1 MFRPNFTSKNSQLD
15 LLLLFLG
22 FFLDVMDTILGI
34 ALISWYIIWL
44 CGEPIVDANT
54 VKNETWILFFVFQSF
69 VNFKLFHRSFTK
81 NFS

>member
-22 FFLDVMDTILGI
+22 CFLDVMDTILGI

-44 CGEPIVDANT
+44 CGESIVDANT
-54 VKNETWILFFVFQSF
+54 VQNETWILFFVFQSF
-69 VNFKLFHRSFTK
+69 VNFKLFHRSFIQH
-81 NFS
+81 FS